1 MNVADFNNV
10 LTMGLC
16 SFGLVAGVIQRFT
29 HRYKA
34 LQIFGIC
41 VKIIGYGLLVDK
53 NGVHDVGRLVMS
65 QLLTVSRRNF
75 PSARGADEFSKPEGE
90 KVELTH
96 ATPLANRVWAAHS
109 RSSAV
114 RSGRRLRFR
123 TRTSPS

>member
-1 MNVADFNNV
+1 MELYVPVLSAHPSSQSQSSHIPHVTQTDFNNV

-65 QLLTVSRRNF
+65 QLLTVS
-75 PSARGADEFSKPEGE
+75 P
-90 KVELTH
+90 
-96 ATPLANRVWAAHS
+96 
-109 RSSAV
+109 
-114 RSGRRLRFR
+114 RLFM
-123 TRTSPS
+123 